1 MGELSQEY
9 KGRVTFTIKGATTD
23 EGRAAAEKYDFGT
36 LKHGL
41 VGFDADGNHRVTIP
55 GHNFTKADV
64 EAKLKELL
72 R

>member
-9 KGRVTFTIKGATTD
+9 EGRITFTIMRAATE

-36 LKHGL
+36 SRHGL
-41 VGFDADGNHRVTIP
+41 VGFDADGNHKVTIP